1 MASSILTPNERA
13 LNVRGLREESLSVC
27 LIGGIYGKD
36 NAYRAKVK
44 ITPETVLEKGLKA
57 RGHRV
62 VTLGHRCASELDT
75 FDIIHVHHLGYAAI
89 RAAISNSKGAFV
101 YTSHDPLAMSGMLE
115 RPHRLA
121 AKFVMS
127 RADAVIALSPTEVTF
142 QSRTYPLMGAVHR
155 VIPNGIDTKNYRY
168 SRKDR
173 AHKGKQWKLLFVG
186 QLIEQKGVNRLLEAL
201 ALLPRNIELQLAF
214 HVDAL
219 WDELERLT
227 RKLGLEDRVQF
238 LGRKSP
244 EELSTLYQQ
253 SDVFVL
259 PSLGEALPS
268 VITEAMICGIPI
280 VATDVGGVKDQLG
293 PYGVVVPPGRT
304 EELATAIRY
313 VLAHYEEFSNASE
326 QMSRYAQQRFSIDAM
341 VESHLELY
349 RSLLQKKEPR
359 RRQGPSRIPL
369 NVAARLAVRFLCK
382 TS

>member
-1 MASSILTPNERA
+1 MESRLHNSALTSILAADDETLSIPI
-13 LNVRGLREESLSVC
+13 VPQESFSIC

-36 NAYRAKVK
+36 DAYRAKVK
-44 ITPETVLEKGLKA
+44 ITPETVLEKGLRE

-62 VTLGHRCASELDT
+62 VTLGHRCAPEFDR
-75 FDIIHVHHLGYAAI
+75 FDIVHVHHLGYAAI

-101 YTSHDPLAMSGMLE
+101 YTSHDPLAMSGMLDQSQQ
-115 RPHRLA
+115 LV

-142 QSRTYPLMGAVHR
+142 QSKTYPLTGAMHR

-173 AHKGKQWKLLFVG
+173 AHKGQQWKLLFVG

-201 ALLPRNIELQLAF
+201 VLLPRNIELQLAF

-219 WDELERLT
+219 RDELERLT

-244 EELSTLYQQ
+244 DELSALYLQ
-253 SDVFVL
+253 SDIFVL

-293 PYGVVVPPGRT
+293 SYGVVVPPGKT

-313 VLAHYEEFSNASE
+313 VLDHYEELSNASE
-326 QMSRYAQQRFSIDAM
+326 QMSRYAQQRFSIDTM
-341 VESHLELY
+341 V
-349 RSLLQKKEPR
+349 
-359 RRQGPSRIPL
+359 
-369 NVAARLAVRFLCK
+369 
-382 TS
+382 